1 MSWRWT
7 VGVGLVALGCA
18 SPAAGQGAYV
28 GAALTGD
35 IVRFDHSET
44 RGVGDVR
51 SGGEALGFAL
61 RVGTP
66 LASIWGVEAEF
77 VYPSE
82 IERESSPDIFP
93 LASPI
98 ATNVSIV
105 GPVLGPVIYPPI
117 SYSVRTSWRTT
128 TFSTGIWARQ
138 NVSERVALV
147 YSGGAAFNR
156 TQNEFEFIYA
166 PLPRLG
172 VIVPPSTLTETVRYS
187 VRPFA
192 GIGARI
198 GMTEHLELVPAA
210 RLLGL
215 ESGMLVRPSIG
226 LGWTF

>member
-1 MSWRWT
+1 M
-7 VGVGLVALGCA
+7 GLVALGCA
-18 SPAAGQGAYV
+18 SPAVAQGAYV

-35 IVRFDHSET
+35 IVRFNGSET

-77 VYPSE
+77 VYPAE
-82 IERESSPDIFP
+82 IESESSPDVFP
-93 LASPI
+93 LGSFI
-98 ATNVSIV
+98 ATN
-105 GPVLGPVIYPPI
+105 GPIGIPGPLIYPPI
-117 SYSVRTSWRTT
+117 SYRVRTSWRTS
-128 TFSTGIWARQ
+128 TFSTGVWARHDL
-138 NVSERVALV
+138 SERVALV

-156 TQNEFEFIYA
+156 TKNEFEFSYT
-166 PLPRLG
+166 PSPRFG
-172 VIVPPSTLTETVRYS
+172 IIAPPSSLTETVLYS
-187 VRPFA
+187 VQPFA

-198 GMTEHLELVPAA
+198 GMTAHFELVPAVK
-210 RLLGL
+210 LLGL